1 MTQQDIF
8 AVAKQLTRE
17 GKKPTVALV
26 KSRLTQPVP
35 MRELLEALKV
45 WRHSPETVTE
55 TENDTKNQQELQP
68 SVPDTA
74 ATEQLIAAAIA
85 PLQDEI
91 MALRAELNALKK
103 AIYER

>member
-1 MTQQDIF
+1 MTQQHIF
-8 AVAKQLTRE
+8 AVANQLARE

-26 KSRLTQPVP
+26 KTRLANPVP

-45 WRHSPETVTE
+45 WRFSPDIAAE
-55 TENDTKNQQELQP
+55 TKNEAGEEQEAQP
-68 SVPDTA
+68 SSPDTA

-91 MALRAELNALKK
+91 TALRAELSALKK
-103 AIYER
+103 AIHER

>member
-8 AVAKQLTRE
+8 AVARQLTRE

-26 KSRLTQPVP
+26 KSRLSKPVP

-45 WRHSPETVTE
+45 WRHSPETIVE
-55 TENDTKNQQELQP
+55 TEDGTNDQQAPQP
-68 SVPDTA
+68 SSHDTA
-74 ATEQLIAAAIA
+74 TTEQLIAAAIA

-91 MALRAELNALKK
+91 MTLRAEINALKK
-103 AIYER
+103 IIHEG

>member
-8 AVAKQLTRE
+8 AVARQLTRE

-26 KSRLTQPVP
+26 KSRLSRQVP

-45 WRHSPETVTE
+45 WRHSPETTVE
-55 TENDTKNQQELQP
+55 TEDGTNDQQELLP
-68 SVPDTA
+68 SSHDTA
-74 ATEQLIAAAIA
+74 ATEALIAAAIA

-91 MALRAELNALKK
+91 MALHAEINALKK
-103 AIYER
+103 MIHEG